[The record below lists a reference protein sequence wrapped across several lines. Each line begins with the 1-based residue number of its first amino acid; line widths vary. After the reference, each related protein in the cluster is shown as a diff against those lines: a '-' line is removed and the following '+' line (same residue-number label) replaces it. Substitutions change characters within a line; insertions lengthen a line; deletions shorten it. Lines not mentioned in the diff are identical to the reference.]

1 MRNASQGVGFH
12 RVKRL
17 RKQKHSSTALTLSAL
32 FHTGKHEK
40 QAVHQLLFGLHMQCI
55 MSVFF
60 RLFRLKGGS
69 GTKTNSSDVRPFPHV
84 EFNLSEFN
92 SFSKNIKLFS
102 NSSKTSCSFQEN
114 AKRSAASENVGLL
127 LKNSKTLL

>member
-12 RVKRL
+12 RVERL
-17 RKQKHSSTALTLSAL
+17 RKQKKHSSTALTLSAL

-69 GTKTNSSDVRPFPHV
+69 GTKQIHLMFVHFHMLNSAC
-84 EFNLSEFN
+84 LN
-92 SFSKNIKLFS
+92 STSSPKIILFHKS
-102 NSSKTSCSFQEN
+102 QKHQTRR
-114 AKRSAASENVGLL
+114 KHHAASRKMRNEVQLQ
-127 LKNSKTLL
+127 KTLVCC